1 MGHGTLLETQLRR
14 LNELCDVAGQMTD
27 PDRGAKKNPRAVI
40 KIIYAD
46 GYPREMG
53 LELLEKLPVPEEYKK
68 PR

>member
-53 LELLEKLPVPEEYKK
+53 L
-68 PR
+68 